1 MYANAGFKRS
11 KPYTAKVL
19 VINTKTANG
28 LNLVMIKPKNT
39 LIILFISISKFFKTN
54 IFSPKVLMHN
64 PTTTAKNTIDNTIE
78 LFVITLAT
86 LFGIALSIN
95 KRGLFP
101 VAVVTEVAPLVDK

>member
-39 LIILFISISKFFKTN
+39 LIILFISISKFFKTTL
-54 IFSPKVLMHN
+54 FSP
-64 PTTTAKNTIDNTIE
+64 
-78 LFVITLAT
+78 
-86 LFGIALSIN
+86 
-95 KRGLFP
+95 
-101 VAVVTEVAPLVDK
+101 